1 MSGADALQHATT
13 LALAI
18 LIVALLLTI
27 VRLIRGPTLPDR
39 ILALDLLTTLA
50 IGFIAAIAIR
60 TGFSLYLDIAISI
73 GLLGFLSTIA
83 LARYVLRQAEKQDS
97 SATSGGVSR

>member
-83 LARYVLRQAEKQDS
+83 FARYVLRQAEKQDG
-97 SATSGGVSR
+97 SATSGEVSR

>member
-1 MSGADALQHATT
+1 MSGGELLQHASTAALGILT
-13 LALAI
+13 L
-18 LIVALLLTI
+18 ALLLTI

-39 ILALDLLTTLA
+39 ILALDLLTTLS

-83 LARYVLRQAEKQDS
+83 FARYVLTQAR
-97 SATSGGVSR
+97 TSVEETSR